1 MQKIGEQVFISYRGK
16 YYPQA
21 EAVGQWL
28 RQNQY
33 CTNAVLFSP
42 NSLCER
48 NEILMPYEYVELM
61 EFILDRLAGC
71 DAFVFLNTGDY
82 QESYFTQAEILQWR
96 RFNNNPV
103 VYPIGSTEEGAF
115 LLGESLHLEPLTKNQ
130 KKLWAGLSV
139 SIARSYRGK
148 FNPGFYGGKY
158 NRSCYLI
165 PCGNCGEHFLASKKA
180 INGILEGS
188 FKIACPH
195 CGNVRFLFS
204 QEHNRGHYYRKP
216 IILKQ
221 EFKTS
226 LRILEPNEI
235 LSLLVDNDLPASIR
249 LVTVNGES
257 FSSDI
262 SKLGW
267 IYAGLGAAALGAFAV
282 ASLFY
287 DEESDETK

>member
-1 MQKIGEQVFISYRGK
+1 MQRIGKQVFISYRGK
-16 YYPQA
+16 YYSQA

-28 RQNQY
+28 IQSQY
-33 CTNAVLFSP
+33 CIDAILFPP

-48 NEILMPYEYVELM
+48 NEILLPYEYVELM
-61 EFILDRLAGC
+61 EFILDRLAKC

-82 QESYFTQAEILQWR
+82 QDSYFTQAEILQWR

-103 VYPIGSTEEGAF
+103 VYPIGSTEKGAF
-115 LLGESLHLEPLTKNQ
+115 LLGETLHLETLTKNQ

-180 INGILEGS
+180 INSTLEGNL
-188 FKIACPH
+188 KIACPH
-195 CGNVRFLFS
+195 CGNGQFRFS
-204 QEHNRGHYYRKP
+204 QGHNMGRYYRKA
-216 IILKQ
+216 IILEQ

-235 LSLLVDNDLPASIR
+235 LSLLVDSDLPASIR

-262 SKLGW
+262 GKLGW
-267 IYAGLGAAALGAFAV
+267 IYARLGVAALGALAV
-282 ASLFY
+282 AALFY
-287 DEESDETK
+287 DEKSDETK